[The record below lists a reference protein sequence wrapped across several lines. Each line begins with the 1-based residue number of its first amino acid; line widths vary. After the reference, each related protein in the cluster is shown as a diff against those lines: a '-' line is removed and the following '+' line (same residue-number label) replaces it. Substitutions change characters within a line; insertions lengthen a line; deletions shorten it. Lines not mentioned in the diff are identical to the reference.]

1 MIPVTRPYIPRRE
14 RLIHYLNRIDQSQTL
29 TNFGPLHHE
38 LKHKL
43 EEYLGVENL
52 LLVANGTLA
61 LQIAYKT
68 LGLTGKVLTTPFTF
82 IATASSIKW
91 EGLEPVFGDID
102 PETFNLDVR
111 TLPDNPRELGITA
124 IVAVHVYGNPCDVE
138 ALQTYARKHNLKL
151 IYDAAH
157 AFGVK
162 LNGQSVLQ
170 YGDASALSFHATK
183 IFHTG
188 EGGAIIFKQKEDYE
202 RALRLINFGFD
213 DQKNIVDVGIN
224 AKMSE
229 YHAAVGLCVLEDIDH
244 ILEHRLQQFD
254 YYQKHLSTPFG
265 FQKWHKDSEP
275 NGAYAPIAFPT
286 PQDLKQ
292 SNEILQE
299 HRILARRY
307 FYPALNTAS
316 LYTKKLDAPLAES
329 LAERILCLPIF
340 STNEITTTRLV
351 VKLLKNK
358 EN

>member
-102 PETFNLDVR
+102 PETFNLDVK

-213 DQKNIVDVGIN
+213 EQKNIVDIGIN

-229 YHAAVGLCVLEDIDH
+229 YHAAVGLPITD
-244 ILEHRLQQFD
+244 
-254 YYQKHLSTPFG
+254 G
-265 FQKWHKDSEP
+265 DS
-275 NGAYAPIAFPT
+275 
-286 PQDLKQ
+286 
-292 SNEILQE
+292 
-299 HRILARRY
+299 
-307 FYPALNTAS
+307 
-316 LYTKKLDAPLAES
+316 
-329 LAERILCLPIF
+329 F
-340 STNEITTTRLV
+340 SKT
-351 VKLLKNK
+351 
-358 EN
+358 